1 MLKICLK
8 LILRGPAII
17 DMFEMVGIIFFEC
30 DVKNMFEV
38 DIERSSYHRYVW
50 NGGDK

>member
-1 MLKICLK
+1 MNHKYALY
-8 LILRGPAII
+8 II
-17 DMFEMVGIIFFEC
+17 KFNFEF